1 MDAKNPRYI
10 ETSSFSGPLADVLAN
25 AVPGVMDAVTAQ
37 AATLPP
43 REALAYIAAVEAQ
56 LAVLAA
62 YKMDIEMR
70 LSQLLAND
78 PTRPGESADERT
90 ARRQRLE
97 ERLVSIQ
104 ALIVP
109 AQPDKAPHLAALPL
123 DPVPSIVPVALSAP
137 HEPTITDVQLRIGLA
152 RAGIT
157 EDQID
162 AVIAGI
168 PNDAARYEA
177 SVRWERAT
185 TIRRSHPLV
194 AAIGAALQ
202 LTGRQLDEMF
212 AAFAEIPS

>member
-109 AQPDKAPHLAALPL
+109 APPDKTPHLAALPL
-123 DPVPSIVPVALSAP
+123 EPLPPVVPVAPSAP
-137 HEPTITDVQLRIGLA
+137 QEPTITDVQLRIGLA
-152 RAGIT
+152 RSGIN
-157 EDQID
+157 EASVD
-162 AVIAGI
+162 AIIAGI
-168 PNDAARYEA
+168 PDEAARYEA
-177 SVRWERAT
+177 RVRWERAT
-185 TIRRSHPLV
+185 TIRRGHPLV
-194 AAIGAALQ
+194 AAVGAALE
-202 LTGRQLDEMF
+202 LTDVQLDEMF
-212 AAFAEIPS
+212 TAFAAIPA